1 METVEDMRKAFT
13 TRYPEVDDDEF
24 SAKKSGFVHE
34 NPITAIGIVLISSIV
49 LGTCDP
55 TKLAG
60 FTKYSERFI
69 RAPVMRVL
77 TVPKSI
83 AKSSE
88 NKLNNGRRL
97 SREIRVIQ
105 LKRIPPK
112 VQQDQVWLE
121 FLGSLNRF

>member
-1 METVEDMRKAFT
+1 MT
-13 TRYPEVDDDEF
+13 TLRLPGVRPNICLASLPTACTSPVRSSTATAEG
-24 SAKKSGFVHE
+24 SL
-34 NPITAIGIVLISSIV
+34 ITIPLS
-49 LGTCDP
+49 
-55 TKLAG
+55 
-60 FTKYSERFI
+60 
-69 RAPVMRVL
+69 RAYTRVL